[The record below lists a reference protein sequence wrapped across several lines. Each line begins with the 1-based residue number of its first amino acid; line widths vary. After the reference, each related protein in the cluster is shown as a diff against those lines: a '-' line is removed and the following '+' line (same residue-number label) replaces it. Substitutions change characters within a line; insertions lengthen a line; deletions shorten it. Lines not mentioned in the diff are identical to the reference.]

1 MRRRFE
7 QLYRE
12 ALELPEA
19 DRAELAGLLIR
30 SFDPPPEP
38 DVEAAWDEVIEQRI
52 REIEGGTV
60 ETIPWEQVRA
70 ELHAQL
76 AARR

>member
-7 QLYRE
+7 KLYKE

-19 DRAELAGLLIR
+19 DRGELAGLLIK
-30 SFDPPPEP
+30 SLDPPPEP
-38 DVEAAWDEVIEQRI
+38 DVEAAWDEVVERRI
-52 REIEGGTV
+52 REIDEGTV
-60 ETIPWEQVRA
+60 QTIPWEQVRA
-70 ELHAQL
+70 EMYAQL